1 MTEIDINADLEAVA
15 GQLQKSVEELQEL
28 DGKRQQLAQQIQNLN
43 GVAMYLRGKE
53 SPESPEAP
61 EAPEAIEVSGDTDKE
76 P

>member
-53 SPESPEAP
+53 AP
-61 EAPEAIEVSGDTDKE
+61 EDTPFSPGDGDTDDKE
-76 P
+76 T